1 MNPKSQTPEERSSDF
16 AFTEKGMIGIMDD
29 FHKLQNTLDRLTAEN
44 NDLKDRINTLSVD
57 YDYDYAKNQVIQA
70 NDNLRIETKK
80 SAELENVKRQL
91 ETKTTALIDALN
103 KLDAANTTISK
114 LNSVLSLDTFKQSRT
129 LKSAEDETKRL
140 ESNHEHAKSVI
151 NQLTNTLDFANKQ
164 LEAARNNE
172 NHLARKSIELYQEN
186 QKLNA
191 KITDLTKQIE
201 ELKKSKVQVTPEDKI
216 NTDKLHPS
224 ASVKFV
230 NLLKQELEVFNNKP
244 IYIRLVEAPGLL
256 KNITEIVNDICD
268 DNNPAPPH
276 TPNTSSSK

>member
-1 MNPKSQTPEERSSDF
+1 MNHKSQTPEERSSDF

-29 FHKLQNTLDRLTAEN
+29 LHKLQNTLDRLTAEN
-44 NDLKDRINTLSVD
+44 NDLKDRINTLSV
-57 YDYDYAKNQVIQA
+57 DYDYAKNQVIQA

-91 ETKTTALIDALN
+91 ETKTTALSNALRQ
-103 KLDAANTTISK
+103 LDAANKTISN
-114 LNSVLSLDTFKQSRT
+114 LNSSVSLDTFKQSRA
-129 LKSAEDETKRL
+129 LKSAEDEAKRL

-151 NQLTNTLDFANKQ
+151 NQLTSALALANKK
-164 LEAARNNE
+164 LEETKHSE

-186 QKLNA
+186 QKLNV

-201 ELKKSKVQVTPEDKI
+201 ELKKSKIPVTPKGKI
-216 NTDKLHPS
+216 DTDKLRP
-224 ASVKFV
+224 AAPVQFI

-256 KNITEIVNDICD
+256 KNITELVNDIYD
-268 DNNPAPPH
+268 DNNPASSH